1 MATLTITTT
10 GAQDTRIAAAFG
22 KYLGL
27 PGNASAAQIKAEV
40 FNFVRLIVADQEKKA
55 AEAAAL
61 ATANAG
67 LTDLG
72 ASTI

>member
-10 GAQDTRIAAAFG
+10 AQQDARIVAAFG

-27 PGNASAAQIKAEV
+27 PGNATAVQVKTEV
-40 FNFVRLIVADQEKKA
+40 FNFIRLTVMAQEKIA
-55 AEAAAL
+55 AEAAAI
-61 ATANAG
+61 AAADAG

-72 ASTI
+72 SAT

>member
-10 GAQDTRIAAAFG
+10 AQQDARIVSAFG

-27 PGNASAAQIKAEV
+27 PGNASAAQVKAEV
-40 FNFVRLIVADQEKKA
+40 FNFIRLVVANQEKIA
-55 AEAAAL
+55 AESAAI
-61 ATANAG
+61 ATADAG

-72 ASTI
+72 SAT